1 VALRISTK
9 GCYGLR
15 AMVDLAR
22 RHDAGPVSVGE
33 ISDHLVV
40 SRRYLHAL
48 MAALKTAGLVHSR
61 PGCRGG
67 YSLARPPATIPALDV
82 LLALE
87 GPTHLR
93 DCALDAAVCFRSSDC
108 VTRALWMELG
118 ELIEARLAEVTL
130 HDLIRRGPPSVPP
143 RKPRA
148 ASRELHA
155 PPRRPL
161 PASRKPVASPHRPR
175 GRGRTTR

>member
-1 VALRISTK
+1 MALRISTK

-40 SRRYLHAL
+40 SRKYLHAL

-67 YSLARPPATIPALDV
+67 YSLARPPVMIPALDV

-87 GPTHLR
+87 GPTRLR

-130 HDLIRRGPPSVPP
+130 HDLIRRDPPG
-143 RKPRA
+143 
-148 ASRELHA
+148 A

-161 PASRKPVASPHRPR
+161 PASRKPAASPHRPR